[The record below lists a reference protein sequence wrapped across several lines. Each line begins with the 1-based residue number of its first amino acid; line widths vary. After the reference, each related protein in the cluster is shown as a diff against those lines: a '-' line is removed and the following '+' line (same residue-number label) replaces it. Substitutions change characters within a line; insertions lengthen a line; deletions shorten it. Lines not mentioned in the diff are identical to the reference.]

1 MALGVLN
8 NLSAIYAEN
17 NLNNTNNSLQTV
29 LQQLSSGSKINSGAD
44 DAAGLSLV
52 NGLGA
57 NSSALT
63 QSETNATEGV
73 GLLQVAD
80 GALSQVTSLL
90 NRAITLATEASNKTL
105 NSTQEG
111 AANQEYQSI
120 LSEINNIGQTTTYN
134 QQQVFNGQ
142 QVAIY
147 TGDSSAAGSS
157 IDLLKIRTLSEASM
171 GDTGGAMAYSDGSNS
186 VFINLSNTDPSTG
199 AVTNAQDT
207 DTLNANGTTTIN
219 VNYLVK
225 GANGTE
231 SSATTSISA
240 GKGTSFSN
248 TANGLISAINSAG
261 LGLTA
266 SFTTQAQAG
275 LSGGGSQTGIQ
286 ISGGVISVGQE
297 PSTVATSATL
307 SSPDMTPG
315 TNLAVGQTFTVM
327 TGTTVAASIAITS
340 PNTTLADLAAS
351 IIAGTGGNGGVVA
364 NVVNNSDGTQ
374 SLSLNETGAPS
385 GALSVV
391 TSGVITATNSL
402 SVGTTVSDVPL
413 GFTAGGSSQG
423 VPGSTASVVLGM
435 GTVAESQGSDA
446 LTGTLV
452 MSNSLSTATTPSNVT
467 FVMGQAK
474 AGTSSDGNTIS
485 LASGHSTLADLE
497 TAISGST
504 NLGATAT
511 LGANGLTITSNTAG
525 TTLEQGAG
533 TNLGA
538 TPSVGVVVNVNGA
551 APTSGA
557 PGSATISMLNGPGF
571 SGGDTLVNNGTIV
584 ISNSTAGAQP
594 LNYTFTVNAAAGAGT
609 NLGTGVGTD
618 TVTDLANAISG
629 SGLGVTANVA
639 GGLIVL
645 TSNTVGTTVAVAS
658 GNTLDDQFTESL
670 GNTNLPAVNPS
681 APANVDSAGAVV
693 GTDVAAINGN
703 QVTGTGDTLGGTI
716 VLSNNGHTDTFVMNS
731 NAANVYTNATHNTIN
746 VNATTL
752 ASLKAA
758 INGETVDG
766 AHATASLGVVAA
778 LNSDGTGLTFTPTA
792 TGTSIVVNSSLL
804 TDASTMDFT
813 NPVSGSSTQKAS
825 GVISLTDGGQITSN
839 TTGTLSG
846 TVVIT
851 NNSTITDT
859 FVMGQNSAT
868 SSYGANGGTF
878 SLTGS
883 KISDLVTAIN
893 TLGNDATHAVA
904 DLGATAS
911 ADVASGGVFL
921 QSTSNG
927 AIGLNAVTTKL
938 TFKPTEQSANGSNG
952 VVTAAANVTFGNG
965 SGSTTSGSDNVLG
978 TTLVLS
984 NTSFSGTVYGSAGA
998 AVSIVV
1004 GGNPASDDTTDIYL
1018 ASSDNTLSDLAEAI
1032 NTTAATLAG
1041 DLHLSATVNSNG
1053 SGLLIT
1059 STDTTSSLVDT
1070 GSVFTDN
1077 YTGSETNSVPG
1088 TGATSA
1094 TFAEAT
1100 VGTLGGQIGGS
1111 DVLAG
1116 TLVLSNGGVKD
1127 SFAMGGTAGNNG
1139 AGLYQTGDTTLDSLR
1154 AAINSAAALGLKA
1167 TIANGQLDLQAT
1179 ATDTTIAVGSGSN
1192 LTDTASESI
1201 LNSNTGITPSA
1212 SSTTLDFANALT
1224 TGDYLQGT
1232 IAITA
1237 NTITHIYVM
1246 GNTTL
1251 QAGQFSGG
1259 STIGSLQAAL
1269 LQDKALG
1276 VTASITGGT
1285 NKSLTLASATGDMN
1299 PVSAVYTNLQD
1310 AGATATA
1317 STSSLG
1323 TFASLGDQVSGTVAY
1338 TIPGFNSLPQSIALS
1353 DGDTVQGM
1361 INQINTGNAATVTGP
1376 LVDPYGVHAT
1386 GTAVSG
1392 GYSVTLTSDVYGPT
1406 GDIINPATSV
1416 TDDTTT
1422 AVLNY
1427 VPGDAYNVG
1436 LSNTTS
1442 SLTALYDSSTN
1453 QANPAS
1459 LISTAATMYN
1469 NFTTDSGGS
1478 GGVATISYSDGAG
1491 EALNG
1496 SDLSNQSDAEGALND
1511 LNLAISD
1518 VASQDGYIGAQ
1529 INTLDSISQV
1539 MSTQQENVV
1548 SAQNAIQ
1555 ATDYAS
1561 ATSNMSK
1568 YEILSQTGIAALAQ
1582 ANTVQQEV
1590 TKLLQ

>member
-1 MALGVLN
+1 M
-8 NLSAIYAEN
+8 
-17 NLNNTNNSLQTV
+17 
-29 LQQLSSGSKINSGAD
+29 
-44 DAAGLSLV
+44 
-52 NGLGA
+52 
-57 NSSALT
+57 
-63 QSETNATEGV
+63 
-73 GLLQVAD
+73 AD

-90 NRAITLATEASNKTL
+90 NRAITLATEASNGTL

-186 VFINLSNTDPSTG
+186 VFINLSNTNASTG

-207 DTLNANGTTTIN
+207 DTLNASGTTTIN

-231 SSATTSISA
+231 SAAQTSISA
-240 GKGTSFSN
+240 GKGTSFAN

-266 SFTTQAQAG
+266 DFTTQAQAG

-297 PSTVATSATL
+297 PSTVSTSATL
-307 SSPDMTPG
+307 SSPNMTPG

-327 TGTTVAASIAITS
+327 TGNTVAASIVVTS
-340 PNTTLADLAAS
+340 PTMSLGDLAAA
-351 IIAGTGGNGGVVA
+351 IIAGTGGAGGVVA

-374 SLSLNETGAPS
+374 SLSLNETSASS
-385 GALSVV
+385 GALSVA
-391 TSGVITATNSL
+391 TSGATTATNSL
-402 SVGTTVSDVPL
+402 SVGSTMTAVPL
-413 GFTAGGSSQG
+413 GFTSGGSSQG
-423 VPGSTASVVLGM
+423 APGSDASVVLGM
-435 GTVAESQGSDA
+435 GTVAQSQGTDA

-452 MSNSLSTATTPSNVT
+452 ISNSSSTATTPSNVT
-467 FVMGQAK
+467 FIMGGAK
-474 AGTSSDGNTIS
+474 AATSSDGNTIT
-485 LASGHSTLADLE
+485 LAAGHSTLADLQA
-497 TAISGST
+497 AISGSG
-504 NLGATAT
+504 NLNATAT
-511 LGANGLTITSNTAG
+511 LGANGLTITSKIAG

-538 TPSVGVVVNVNGA
+538 TPSVGVLVNVNGA
-551 APTSGA
+551 ALTSGT

-571 SGGDTLVNNGTIV
+571 GGGDTLVSGGTIV
-584 ISNSTAGAQP
+584 ISNATAGSTPA
-594 LNYTFTVNAAAGAGT
+594 NYTFTVGGADVDST
-609 NLGTGVGTD
+609 HLGTAGD
-618 TVTDLANAISG
+618 TVTDLAAAISTA
-629 SGLGVTANVA
+629 GLGALGLAANVS
-639 GGLIVL
+639 GGQIVL
-645 TSNTVGTTVAVAS
+645 TSTAVGTTVSVAS
-658 GNTLDDQFTESL
+658 GNTLDDEFTQSL

-681 APANVDSAGAVV
+681 APANIDSAGAVV
-693 GTDVAAINGN
+693 GTGIAAINGN
-703 QVTGTGDTLGGTI
+703 QITGTGDTLGGTF
-716 VLSNNGHTDTFVMNS
+716 VLSNGGHSDTFVMNS

-746 VNATTL
+746 VAGTSL

-758 INGETVDG
+758 INGETVDAG
-766 AHATASLGVVAA
+766 HPTAQLGVAAA

-792 TGTSIVVNSSLL
+792 TGTSIAVNSSLL
-804 TDASTMDFT
+804 TDVSTMDFT
-813 NPVSGSSTQKAS
+813 NPVSGGATQKAS
-825 GVISLTDGGQITSN
+825 GVISLTDGGQISPNTS
-839 TTGTLSG
+839 GTLSG

-859 FVMGQNSAT
+859 FVMGQSSAT
-868 SSYGANGGTF
+868 SSYGASGGTF
-878 SLTGS
+878 CLTGS
-883 KISDLVTAIN
+883 GISDLVTAIN
-893 TLGNDATHAVA
+893 TLGNDATHAAA

-911 ADVASGGVFL
+911 PDLASGGIFL
-921 QSTSNG
+921 QSTSMG
-927 AIGLNAVTTKL
+927 ASGLDADTTNL
-938 TFKPTEQSANGSNG
+938 TFKPTEQSTNGSNG
-952 VVTAAANVTFGNG
+952 VVMAAANVTFSNG
-965 SGSTTSGSDNVLG
+965 SGSTTSSNDNVLG

-984 NTSFSGTVYGSAGA
+984 NTSFGGTVYGSAGGS
-998 AVSIVV
+998 VSIVV
-1004 GGNPASDDTTDIYL
+1004 GGIPASDDSTHIYL
-1018 ASSDNTLSDLAEAI
+1018 SSSNNTLSDLAAAI
-1032 NTTAATLAG
+1032 NTTAGTLAG

-1059 STDTTSSLVDT
+1059 STDTTSVLDNT

-1077 YTGSETNSVPG
+1077 YTGSETKSVAG

-1100 VGTLGGQIGGS
+1100 VGTLGGQIGS

-1127 SFAMGGTAGNNG
+1127 TFVMGGTAGNNG
-1139 AGLYQTGDTTLDSLR
+1139 AGTYQTGDTTLDSLR
-1154 AAINSAAALGLKA
+1154 AAINSAATLGLKA
-1167 TIANGQLDLQAT
+1167 TVANGQLDLQAT

-1192 LTDTASESI
+1192 LIDTASESI
-1201 LNSNTGITPSA
+1201 PNSNTGITPSA
-1212 SSTTLDFANALT
+1212 SSTTLDLNTASGAVLSTN
-1224 TGDYLQGT
+1224 DNLQGT
-1232 IAITA
+1232 ITITA
-1237 NTITHIYVM
+1237 NLTTHTYVM

-1251 QAGQFSGG
+1251 QAGQLSGG
-1259 STIGSLQAAL
+1259 NTINSLQAAL
-1269 LQDKALG
+1269 VKDGVLG
-1276 VTASITGGT
+1276 VTASITGVSG
-1285 NKSLTLASATGDMN
+1285 KGLTLTSTANNTN
-1299 PVSAVYTNLQD
+1299 PVSATYTNLQD
-1310 AGATATA
+1310 AGAAATA
-1317 STSSLG
+1317 SSSSLG
-1323 TFASLGDQVSGTVAY
+1323 TFASLGDKVSGSVAY
-1338 TIPGFNSLPQSIALS
+1338 AIGIPSNSQSFSLS
-1353 DGDTVQGM
+1353 AGDTVLGM
-1361 INQINTGNAATVTGP
+1361 INQINTGNAAGTGS
-1376 LVDPYGVHAT
+1376 LVDPYGVHASYT
-1386 GTAVSG
+1386 SGSG
-1392 GYSVTLTSDVYGPT
+1392 GVSVTLTSDVYGPT
-1406 GDIINPATSV
+1406 GDIINTNGTSV
-1416 TDDTTT
+1416 TDNT
-1422 AVLNY
+1422 ATAALNY
-1427 VPGDAYNVG
+1427 VEGDAYNVG
-1436 LSNTTS
+1436 LSNSTS
-1442 SLTALYDSSTN
+1442 NLTALYDSSTN

-1459 LISTAATMYN
+1459 LVSTAATMYN
-1469 NFTTDSGGS
+1469 NFTTDGGGS

-1496 SDLSNQSDAEGALND
+1496 TDLTNQNDAESALND

-1529 INTLDSISQV
+1529 INTLNSISQV

-1582 ANTVQQEV
+1582 ANSVQQEV